1 MYTSSSLSLL
11 SLSLSEVS
19 VSDSSPSLSAKQSS
33 FDSVP
38 SCNLYFATN
47 LKIVTGTMVVVM
59 MVVVVVVVV
68 VFGDFV
74 AGEVKRLHI
83 GNDC

>member
-38 SCNLYFATN
+38 SCNVYFATSAESRC
-47 LKIVTGTMVVVM
+47 GHDGC
-59 MVVVVVVVV
+59 
-68 VFGDFV
+68 GDGDGGGGGGGGV
-74 AGEVKRLHI
+74 W
-83 GNDC
+83 